1 MKMGLTILAALAL
14 CAGLVFTAE
23 REPEYELTAVE
34 VRDIAEEIEIV
45 GSVDYAQTH
54 VVAPA
59 LSGTV
64 ARVFAQEGDRVTAGQ
79 ALLEIEPAA
88 GELALL
94 LRARGESP
102 SLAGSAAQGESPSLA
117 GSAAQGES
125 PTQAETAEAALAL
138 CTITAPEDGILQSFS
153 AQVGRSVLAG
163 AEVGRVVSAEKAVT
177 ALLPESLRE
186 DVALDMA
193 AEVARS
199 GRTYSARISA
209 IDAAPGAAAQYAL
222 RLEGGGLAALEAGMQ
237 VEVSLLLEEAS
248 GPSVPLQAVQGDGT
262 IRCLTEQ
269 GAVCVPVTTG
279 LCDALYVQLLSG
291 PPVGTQVILG
301 EAEA

>member
-64 ARVFAQEGDRVTAGQ
+64 ARVFAQERDRVTAGQ

-94 LRARGESP
+94 LRTR
-102 SLAGSAAQGESPSLA
+102 AGSAAQGEP
-117 GSAAQGES
+117 GE
-125 PTQAETAEAALAL
+125 TAETAEAALAL

-153 AQVGRSVLAG
+153 AQVGKSVLAG

>member
-94 LRARGESP
+94 LRTRGE
-102 SLAGSAAQGESPSLA
+102 SAAQGES
-117 GSAAQGES
+117 GE
-125 PTQAETAEAALAL
+125 TAETAEAALAL

-153 AQVGRSVLAG
+153 AQVGKSVLTG

-237 VEVSLLLEEAS
+237 VEVSLLLKEAS

>member
-45 GSVDYAQTH
+45 GSVDYAQSH

-94 LRARGESP
+94 LRAQG
-102 SLAGSAAQGESPSLA
+102 GSAAP
-117 GSAAQGES
+117 
-125 PTQAETAEAALAL
+125 AETAEAALAL

-153 AQVGRSVLAG
+153 AQVGKSVLTG

-237 VEVSLLLEEAS
+237 VEVSLLLKEAS

>member
-102 SLAGSAAQGESPSLA
+102 SLAGSAAQGESP
-117 GSAAQGES
+117 
-125 PTQAETAEAALAL
+125 TQAETAEAALAL

-153 AQVGRSVLAG
+153 AQVGKSVLAG

-237 VEVSLLLEEAS
+237 VEVSLLLKEAS

>member
-94 LRARGESP
+94 LRT
-102 SLAGSAAQGESPSLA
+102 QGES
-117 GSAAQGES
+117 GE
-125 PTQAETAEAALAL
+125 TAETAEAALAL

-153 AQVGRSVLAG
+153 AQVGKSVLTG

>member
-94 LRARGESP
+94 LRTRGEP
-102 SLAGSAAQGESPSLA
+102 GE
-117 GSAAQGES
+117 
-125 PTQAETAEAALAL
+125 TAETAEAALAL

-153 AQVGRSVLAG
+153 AQVGKSVLTG

>member
-1 MKMGLTILAALAL
+1 M
-14 CAGLVFTAE
+14 
-23 REPEYELTAVE
+23 
-34 VRDIAEEIEIV
+34 

-94 LRARGESP
+94 LRTR
-102 SLAGSAAQGESPSLA
+102 AGSAARG
-117 GSAAQGES
+117 
-125 PTQAETAEAALAL
+125 ETAEAALAL

-153 AQVGRSVLAG
+153 AQVGKSVLTG

>member
-94 LRARGESP
+94 LRA
-102 SLAGSAAQGESPSLA
+102 QGEP
-117 GSAAQGES
+117 GE
-125 PTQAETAEAALAL
+125 TAEAAEAALAL

-153 AQVGRSVLAG
+153 AQVGKSVLTG

>member
-94 LRARGESP
+94 LRA
-102 SLAGSAAQGESPSLA
+102 QGEPV
-117 GSAAQGES
+117 
-125 PTQAETAEAALAL
+125 TQAETAEAALAL

-153 AQVGRSVLAG
+153 AQVGKSVLTG

>member
-94 LRARGESP
+94 LRAQ
-102 SLAGSAAQGESPSLA
+102 AGSAAQAE
-117 GSAAQGES
+117 
-125 PTQAETAEAALAL
+125 TAETAEAALAL

-153 AQVGRSVLAG
+153 AQVGKSVLAG

>member
-94 LRARGESP
+94 LRTR
-102 SLAGSAAQGESPSLA
+102 AGSAAQGET
-117 GSAAQGES
+117 AAQAE
-125 PTQAETAEAALAL
+125 TAETAEAALAL

-186 DVALDMA
+186 DVALDMV

>member
-94 LRARGESP
+94 LRA
-102 SLAGSAAQGESPSLA
+102 QGE
-117 GSAAQGES
+117 
-125 PTQAETAEAALAL
+125 TAETAEAALAL
-138 CTITAPEDGILQSFS
+138 CTITAPEDGIPQSFS
-153 AQVGRSVLAG
+153 AQVGKSVLAG
-163 AEVGRVVSAEKAVT
+163 AEVGRVVSTEKAVP

-209 IDAAPGAAAQYAL
+209 IDAAPGAAALYAL

>member
-94 LRARGESP
+94 LRAQG
-102 SLAGSAAQGESPSLA
+102 GSAAP
-117 GSAAQGES
+117 
-125 PTQAETAEAALAL
+125 AETAEAALAL

-153 AQVGRSVLAG
+153 AQVGKSVLTG

-237 VEVSLLLEEAS
+237 VEVSLLLKEAS

>member
-94 LRARGESP
+94 LRA
-102 SLAGSAAQGESPSLA
+102 QGE
-117 GSAAQGES
+117 
-125 PTQAETAEAALAL
+125 TAETAEAALAL

-153 AQVGRSVLAG
+153 AQVGKSVLTG

>member
-94 LRARGESP
+94 LR
-102 SLAGSAAQGESPSLA
+102 SLAGSAAQASS
-117 GSAAQGES
+117 
-125 PTQAETAEAALAL
+125 AETAEAALAL

-153 AQVGRSVLAG
+153 AQVGKSVLAG

>member
-102 SLAGSAAQGESPSLA
+102 SLAGSAAQGESP
-117 GSAAQGES
+117 
-125 PTQAETAEAALAL
+125 TQAETAEAALAL

-153 AQVGRSVLAG
+153 AQVGKSVLAG

>member
-102 SLAGSAAQGESPSLA
+102 SLAGSAARGES
-117 GSAAQGES
+117 GE
-125 PTQAETAEAALAL
+125 TAETAEAALAL

-153 AQVGRSVLAG
+153 AQVGRSVLTG

-269 GAVCVPVTTG
+269 GTVCVPVTTG

>member
-1 MKMGLTILAALAL
+1 MKIGLTILAALAL

-94 LRARGESP
+94 LRAR
-102 SLAGSAAQGESPSLA
+102 AGSAAQGES
-117 GSAAQGES
+117 AAQAE
-125 PTQAETAEAALAL
+125 TAETAEAALAL

-153 AQVGRSVLAG
+153 AQVGKSVLTG

>member
-14 CAGLVFTAE
+14 CAGMVFTAE

-94 LRARGESP
+94 LRA
-102 SLAGSAAQGESPSLA
+102 QGES
-117 GSAAQGES
+117 GE
-125 PTQAETAEAALAL
+125 TAETAEAALAL

-153 AQVGRSVLAG
+153 AQVGKSVLTG

>member
-34 VRDIAEEIEIV
+34 VRDITEEIEIV

-102 SLAGSAAQGESPSLA
+102 SLAGSAAQGES
-117 GSAAQGES
+117 GE
-125 PTQAETAEAALAL
+125 TAETAEAALAL

-153 AQVGRSVLAG
+153 AQVGKSVLTG

-262 IRCLTEQ
+262 SRCLTEL

>member
-54 VVAPA
+54 VVSPA

-102 SLAGSAAQGESPSLA
+102 SLAGSAAQGESP
-117 GSAAQGES
+117 
-125 PTQAETAEAALAL
+125 TQAETAEAALAL

-153 AQVGRSVLAG
+153 AQVGKSVLAG

>member
-94 LRARGESP
+94 LRA
-102 SLAGSAAQGESPSLA
+102 QGES
-117 GSAAQGES
+117 GE
-125 PTQAETAEAALAL
+125 TAETAEAALAL

-153 AQVGRSVLAG
+153 AQVGRSVLTG

>member
-94 LRARGESP
+94 LRT
-102 SLAGSAAQGESPSLA
+102 QGEP
-117 GSAAQGES
+117 GE
-125 PTQAETAEAALAL
+125 TAETAEAALAL

-153 AQVGRSVLAG
+153 AQAGRSVLAG

-199 GRTYSARISA
+199 GCTYSARISA

>member
-94 LRARGESP
+94 LRA
-102 SLAGSAAQGESPSLA
+102 QGESPTQA
-117 GSAAQGES
+117 GSA
-125 PTQAETAEAALAL
+125 TQAETAEAALAL

-153 AQVGRSVLAG
+153 AQVGKSVLTG

-237 VEVSLLLEEAS
+237 VEVSLLLREAS

>member
-94 LRARGESP
+94 LRTR
-102 SLAGSAAQGESPSLA
+102 AGSAAQG
-117 GSAAQGES
+117 
-125 PTQAETAEAALAL
+125 ETAEAALAL

-153 AQVGRSVLAG
+153 AQVGKSVLTG

-237 VEVSLLLEEAS
+237 VEVSLLLKDAS

>member
-94 LRARGESP
+94 LRT
-102 SLAGSAAQGESPSLA
+102 
-117 GSAAQGES
+117 QGES

-153 AQVGRSVLAG
+153 AQVGKSVLTG

-237 VEVSLLLEEAS
+237 VEVSLLLKEAS

>member
-94 LRARGESP
+94 LRA
-102 SLAGSAAQGESPSLA
+102 QGEP
-117 GSAAQGES
+117 GE
-125 PTQAETAEAALAL
+125 TAETAEAALAL

-153 AQVGRSVLAG
+153 AQVGKSVLAG

>member
-94 LRARGESP
+94 LRTR
-102 SLAGSAAQGESPSLA
+102 AGSAAQGESPS
-117 GSAAQGES
+117 
-125 PTQAETAEAALAL
+125 QAETAEAALAL

-153 AQVGRSVLAG
+153 AQVGKSVLAG

>member
-94 LRARGESP
+94 LRAQGGSP
-102 SLAGSAAQGESPSLA
+102 SP
-117 GSAAQGES
+117 
-125 PTQAETAEAALAL
+125 AEAAEAALAL

-153 AQVGRSVLAG
+153 AQVGKSVLTG

-237 VEVSLLLEEAS
+237 VEVSLLLREAS

>member
-64 ARVFAQEGDRVTAGQ
+64 ARVFVQEGDRVTAGQ

-94 LRARGESP
+94 LRAQG
-102 SLAGSAAQGESPSLA
+102 GS
-117 GSAAQGES
+117 
-125 PTQAETAEAALAL
+125 AETAEAALAL

-153 AQVGRSVLAG
+153 AQVGKSVLTG

-237 VEVSLLLEEAS
+237 VEVSLLLKEAS

>member
-94 LRARGESP
+94 LRTR
-102 SLAGSAAQGESPSLA
+102 AGSAAQGES
-117 GSAAQGES
+117 AAQAE
-125 PTQAETAEAALAL
+125 TAETAEAALAL

-153 AQVGRSVLAG
+153 AQVGRSVLAS

>member
-94 LRARGESP
+94 LRTR
-102 SLAGSAAQGESPSLA
+102 AGSAAQGES
-117 GSAAQGES
+117 GEM
-125 PTQAETAEAALAL
+125 AETAEAALAL

-186 DVALDMA
+186 DVALDMV

>member
-1 MKMGLTILAALAL
+1 MKMGLTILATLAL

-94 LRARGESP
+94 LRAR
-102 SLAGSAAQGESPSLA
+102 AGSAAQGES
-117 GSAAQGES
+117 GE
-125 PTQAETAEAALAL
+125 TAETAEAALAL

-153 AQVGRSVLAG
+153 AQVGKSVLAG

>member
-94 LRARGESP
+94 LRTR
-102 SLAGSAAQGESPSLA
+102 AGSAAQGET
-117 GSAAQGES
+117 GE
-125 PTQAETAEAALAL
+125 TAETAEAALAL

-153 AQVGRSVLAG
+153 AQVGRSVLTG

>member
-94 LRARGESP
+94 LRT
-102 SLAGSAAQGESPSLA
+102 QGES
-117 GSAAQGES
+117 GE
-125 PTQAETAEAALAL
+125 TAETAEAALAL

-153 AQVGRSVLAG
+153 AQVGKSVLTG

-237 VEVSLLLEEAS
+237 VEVSLLLKEAS

>member
-102 SLAGSAAQGESPSLA
+102 SLAGSAAQGEP
-117 GSAAQGES
+117 GE
-125 PTQAETAEAALAL
+125 TAETAEAALAL

-153 AQVGRSVLAG
+153 AQVGKSVLTG

>member
-88 GELALL
+88 GELELL
-94 LRARGESP
+94 LRTR
-102 SLAGSAAQGESPSLA
+102 AGSAAQGESPS
-117 GSAAQGES
+117 
-125 PTQAETAEAALAL
+125 QAETAEAALAL

-153 AQVGRSVLAG
+153 AQVGKSVLTG

>member
-1 MKMGLTILAALAL
+1 M
-14 CAGLVFTAE
+14 
-23 REPEYELTAVE
+23 
-34 VRDIAEEIEIV
+34 
-45 GSVDYAQTH
+45 DYNAQY
-54 VVAPA
+54 
-59 LSGTV
+59 
-64 ARVFAQEGDRVTAGQ
+64 Q
-79 ALLEIEPAA
+79 AYLN
-88 GELALL
+88 
-94 LRARGESP
+94 
-102 SLAGSAAQGESPSLA
+102 
-117 GSAAQGES
+117 
-125 PTQAETAEAALAL
+125 TAEAALAL

-153 AQVGRSVLAG
+153 AQVGKSVLAG

>member
-94 LRARGESP
+94 LRA
-102 SLAGSAAQGESPSLA
+102 
-117 GSAAQGES
+117 QGES
-125 PTQAETAEAALAL
+125 PTQAGSAETAEAALAL

-153 AQVGRSVLAG
+153 AQVGKSVLTG

-237 VEVSLLLEEAS
+237 VEVSLLLREAS

>member
-94 LRARGESP
+94 LRTRGE
-102 SLAGSAAQGESPSLA
+102 SAAQGET
-117 GSAAQGES
+117 AAQAE
-125 PTQAETAEAALAL
+125 TAETAEAALAL

-153 AQVGRSVLAG
+153 AQVGKSVLAG